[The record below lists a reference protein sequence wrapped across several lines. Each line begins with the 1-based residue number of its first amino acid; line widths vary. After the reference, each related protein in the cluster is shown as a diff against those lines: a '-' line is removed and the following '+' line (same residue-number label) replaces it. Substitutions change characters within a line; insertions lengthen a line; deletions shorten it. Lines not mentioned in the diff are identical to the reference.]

1 MDEVNRKA
9 NIKKHLRNRSFKMR
23 SNSVVSQRVPE
34 RVRMTEEFII
44 KNARDKVA
52 GHDKLGKE
60 LEMNMLHPEHH
71 KEPSQ
76 MSHMTSEAKACMNS
90 DMTSTRRSMRS
101 DAFEVPQGAI
111 GPKKHHRAL
120 SFIHKLRMD
129 AFDKRAND
137 PMNVKPYLPM
147 LISDEREVI
156 MEHLDASRKQVDG
169 TLKPQ
174 PNQ

>member
-1 MDEVNRKA
+1 
-9 NIKKHLRNRSFKMR
+9 
-23 SNSVVSQRVPE
+23 
-34 RVRMTEEFII
+34 MTEMAKQAAI
-44 KNARDKVA
+44 
-52 GHDKLGKE
+52 G
-60 LEMNMLHPEHH
+60 PEA
-71 KEPSQ
+71 S
-76 MSHMTSEAKACMNS
+76 SA
-90 DMTSTRRSMRS
+90 RRSIRS
-101 DAFEVPQGAI
+101 DAFQVPEGAI

-129 AFDKRAND
+129 AFDKRTND

-174 PNQ
+174 PN